1 MGSKVKDFFYLRNSN
16 ALIFNTMKKSLA
28 ILAVLL
34 CTSLGMF
41 AQNPL
46 NGKAD
51 SILGE
56 YLVPDPG
63 NDSKVRFTKNPD
75 GSYNCQI
82 FWLANNINP
91 DNGQPWT
98 DLRNPD
104 KSLRNRRCDSIVI
117 ISNLKYD
124 AARQVWN
131 GAKIYDPNRGIKA
144 NVTCQFM
151 PDGQLMLKGTVLGIG
166 EKVYWKKLK

>member
-1 MGSKVKDFFYLRNSN
+1 MGCKVKDFFYLRNSN
-16 ALIFNTMKKSLA
+16 TLIFNTMKKFFA
-28 ILAVLL
+28 ILAVAL
-34 CTSLGMF
+34 CASLGLL
-41 AQNPL
+41 AQNSL
-46 NGKAD
+46 NEKAD

-63 NDSKVRFTKNPD
+63 NDSKVRFTKNSD
-75 GSYNCQI
+75 GTYNCQI
-82 FWLANNINP
+82 FWLEHNINP
-91 DNGQPWT
+91 ENGQPWT
-98 DLRNPD
+98 DLKNPD
-104 KSLRNRRCDSIVI
+104 KSLRSRRCDSIVI
-117 ISNLKYD
+117 ISGLKYD
-124 AARQVWN
+124 ADKKVWN